1 MRRAPLSLFLLLPA
15 FRAVNDSLNAVWPL
29 RTVSR
34 TRSARSSKAR
44 IRQYLVATSSL
55 RVALAKSAGGMDGMC
70 SSGAN
75 NWGGGEE
82 TFTGRKAIG
91 YDPGH
96 DAEVFYLGLTLESA
110 YSGLQ

>member
-1 MRRAPLSLFLLLPA
+1 
-15 FRAVNDSLNAVWPL
+15 
-29 RTVSR
+29 
-34 TRSARSSKAR
+34 
-44 IRQYLVATSSL
+44 
-55 RVALAKSAGGMDGMC
+55 MC
-70 SSGAN
+70 SSGAD